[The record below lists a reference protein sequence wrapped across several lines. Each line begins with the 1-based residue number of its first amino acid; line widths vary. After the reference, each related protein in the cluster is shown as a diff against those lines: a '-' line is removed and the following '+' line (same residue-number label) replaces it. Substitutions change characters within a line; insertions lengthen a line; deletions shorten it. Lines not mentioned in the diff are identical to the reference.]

1 MGDAMK
7 LSQGLLLLGVAAI
20 GIGVLLFGA
29 YSAASAPLP
38 EGFPDPSPEGQ
49 IEIKYYPAYR
59 AATVQMTGN
68 LEYAPSR
75 GFSPL
80 FRHISSND
88 ISMTAPVETR
98 YPVTTLAQ
106 EASQEGEAA
115 VSFLYRSLDIVP
127 QDVAL
132 GIQIE
137 DVPAMTV
144 VSIGTRGRYSLETY
158 QASLERIQQW
168 LAAHPEYEVV
178 GQPRRFFYDG
188 PFLPDALK
196 RSDVQIPV
204 QPVERAPIGE

>member
-1 MGDAMK
+1 MK
-7 LSQGLLLLGVAAI
+7 LQHGLLLLGVAAI
-20 GIGVLLFGA
+20 GVGVLLFGA

-38 EGFPDPSPEGQ
+38 EGFPPPSPEGT
-49 IEIKYYPAYR
+49 IEVKQYPEYR

-75 GFSPL
+75 GFTPL

-98 YPVTTLAQ
+98 YPVDTLGGQAT
-106 EASQEGEAA
+106 EGDAA

-127 QDVAL
+127 QEIAQ

-137 DVPAMTV
+137 DIPPMTV
-144 VSIGTRGRYSLETY
+144 VSIGTRGRYNLETY
-158 QASLERIQQW
+158 QVSIERLQAW
-168 LAAHPEYEVV
+168 LAEHPEYEVV

-188 PFLPDALK
+188 PFLPDAMK

-204 QPVERAPIGE
+204 QSVGERE